1 MSENTKYYST
11 ININK
16 KLLQERSDLFKQ
28 YETAIERDLPFEETK
43 KIYLR
48 LKEIGRQLKNE
59 NQSVESTG

>member
-1 MSENTKYYST
+1 MSENNKYYST